1 MNGGL
6 MRVFNNRKI
15 KKDGFSLMELAIAVM
30 IVALLTIVC
39 IPIVKNQLSKSDEYA
54 YYMAFRSVEKLGGQ
68 IVALG
73 DPADPRYHK
82 KTSEGPNSSKIA
94 NVINTNKN
102 TFSKKITTAFTDLS
116 LKFAYTEHFVF
127 KNEDL

>member
-1 MNGGL
+1 ML
-6 MRVFNNRKI
+6 I
-15 KKDGFSLMELAIAVM
+15 HKDGKTNLTQLDSRTEKACEWIKSKPITKVLMNPPFENKYG
-30 IVALLTIVC
+30 C

-73 DPADPRYHK
+73 DPADSRYHK

-94 NVINTNKN
+94 NVINTDKN
-102 TFSKKITTAFTDLS
+102 TSSIFSFFFIIKP
-116 LKFAYTEHFVF
+116 
-127 KNEDL
+127 